1 MQESIMISVR
11 NGPDDKL
18 DLIYDGK
25 RYTLRSWKLTK
36 GGECHVQSVELD
48 PTELKAF
55 ENARDKLEEGKQEEK
70 KQDDLA
76 MDQQRIREDPFGP
89 RKKR

>member
-11 NGPDDKL
+11 NSPDDKL

-25 RYTLRSWKLTK
+25 RYMLRSWKLTK

-48 PTELKAF
+48 STELKAF
-55 ENARDKLEEGKQEEK
+55 ENARDKFEKGKQEQRE
-70 KQDDLA
+70 QDDMAL
-76 MDQQRIREDPFGP
+76 DQQRIRDDPFGAQ
-89 RKKR
+89 RKR